1 MKGSKRSNREERA
14 VTAAP
19 LRTTAVAAAPAAPGR
34 KTWLYL
40 LGAFLAVFLAFEI
53 YQPAIRGPFLYDD
66 RYLPFFAPEFASAPL
81 KNWIAGVR
89 PALMLTYWANFQLVQ
104 LEPYWYHVVN
114 VFFHAANAI
123 LVWLIVLKILDWAGV
138 DRTPR
143 AILATFSG
151 LLFLLHPLQT
161 ESVTYVASRSENQ
174 SVFFF
179 FAAFAVFLYRRSIA
193 VSWRIAIAVLIL
205 FAAACLTKEH
215 AAVLPA
221 LLIFTDYFWNPGFS
235 FAGLR
240 RNWRLYAPI
249 LVLGLIGAAAIW
261 RVLATS
267 TSAGFGMK
275 DLRWYEYFFTQCRA
289 IWVYLRMIVLP
300 YGQNIDHDFPISRS
314 VFDHGALFGLIA
326 LIAVTSAAWI
336 WRRRF
341 PLAVYGWFVFL
352 LLLAPTSSI
361 VPIQDVLVERRVYLP
376 FIGITLICCEFLLR
390 APLRRPA
397 MAGALAAVLS
407 VLGIVTYQRNEVWAD
422 AISLWKDTA
431 EKSPNKSRPHFQLA
445 FAYYSEGRCLD
456 AVKEYQRTSELDNK
470 DDRLYIDW
478 ALAYDCAKQ
487 PEAALEKLRQA
498 ASISKTGLA
507 YSLIGMVYAKQNRRA
522 EALEALDQAEKL
534 DPNLEATYVNRGNV
548 YLLAQEFDKAAG
560 QFRRA
565 LELNPADPIAR
576 NGLDMAQ
583 RRQAPAPP
591 AL

>member
-1 MKGSKRSNREERA
+1 MKDSRRSTRA
-14 VTAAP
+14 EGAARP
-19 LRTTAVAAAPAAPGR
+19 RRTTPAAPSAAPPPR
-34 KTWLYL
+34 IRIWPYL
-40 LGAFLAVFLAFEI
+40 LGALLAVFLAFEI

-81 KNWIAGVR
+81 WNWIAGVR
-89 PALMLTYWANFQLVQ
+89 PALMLSYWANFQLVQ
-104 LEPYWYHVVN
+104 LDPYWYHVVN
-114 VFFHAANAI
+114 VFFHAGNAI
-123 LVWLIVLKILDWAGV
+123 LVWLIALKILEWAGV
-138 DRTPR
+138 PKTQR
-143 AILATFSG
+143 AVLAIFSG

-161 ESVTYVASRSENQ
+161 ESVAYVASRSETQ
-174 SVFFF
+174 SLFFF
-179 FAAFAVFLYRRSIA
+179 LAAFAVFLYRPSPA
-193 VSWRIAIAVLIL
+193 VSWPVATAVLIL

-221 LLIFTDYFWNPGFS
+221 LLILTDYFWNPGFNL
-235 FAGLR
+235 AGIR
-240 RNWRLYAPI
+240 RNWRLYLPVSA
-249 LVLGLIGAAAIW
+249 LGAVGAAVIW

-275 DLRWYEYFFTQCRA
+275 DLPWRQYFFTQCRA
-289 IWVYLRMIVLP
+289 IWTYLRMIALP
-300 YGQNIDHDFPISRS
+300 YGQNIDHDFPISRT

-326 LIAVTSAAWI
+326 LAAVTIAAWV
-336 WRRRF
+336 WRKRF
-341 PLAVYGWFVFL
+341 PLAAYGWFVFL

-361 VPIQDVLVERRVYLP
+361 IPIQDVLVERRVYLP
-376 FIGITLICCEFLLR
+376 FFGVTLICCELLRR
-390 APLRRPA
+390 APLGRPA
-397 MAGALAAVLS
+397 PVAALAAILLA
-407 VLGIVTYQRNEVWAD
+407 LGVVARQRNEVWSN
-422 AISLWKDTA
+422 AISLWKDATA
-431 EKSPNKSRPHFQLA
+431 KSPNKSRPHFQLA

-487 PEAALEKLRQA
+487 PEAALEKLRRA
-498 ASISKTGLA
+498 TSISKTGLA

-522 EALEALDQAEKL
+522 EALEALDQAERL
-534 DPNLEATYVNRGNV
+534 DPNLEATYVNRGNL
-548 YLLAQEFDKAAG
+548 YLLSQEFDKAAS

-565 LELNPADPIAR
+565 LELNPADAIAR

>member
-1 MKGSKRSNREERA
+1 MKGSRRSNKPERSVPSPA
-14 VTAAP
+14 RAAVVTAAP
-19 LRTTAVAAAPAAPGR
+19 AASGR

-40 LGAFLAVFLAFEI
+40 VGAFLAVFLAFEI

-89 PALMLTYWANFQLVQ
+89 PALMLSYWANFQLVQ
-104 LEPYWYHVVN
+104 LDPYWYHVVN
-114 VFFHAANAI
+114 VFFHAGNAI
-123 LVWLIVLKILDWAGV
+123 FVWLIVLKILDWAGV
-138 DRTPR
+138 DRTQR
-143 AILATFSG
+143 AILAIFSG

-193 VSWRIAIAVLIL
+193 VSWRITIAVLIL

-221 LLIFTDYFWNPGFS
+221 VLILTDYFWNPGFS
-235 FAGLR
+235 LAGIR

-249 LVLGLIGAAAIW
+249 VVLGLIGAALIW

-314 VFDHGALFGLIA
+314 VFDHGAIFGLIA
-326 LIAVTSAAWI
+326 LIAVTAAAWI
-336 WRRRF
+336 WRKRF
-341 PLAVYGWFVFL
+341 PLAAYGWFIFL

-376 FIGITLICCEFLLR
+376 FIGITLICCEFLR
-390 APLRRPA
+390 RTPLRRPA
-397 MAGALAAVLS
+397 VAGALVAVLI

-478 ALAYDCAKQ
+478 ALAYDCVKQ
-487 PEAALEKLRQA
+487 PDAALEKLRQA
-498 ASISKTGLA
+498 TSISKTGLA

-565 LELNPADPIAR
+565 LELNPSDAIAR

>member
-1 MKGSKRSNREERA
+1 MKGSKRSSKPERS
-14 VTAAP
+14 VTSPARGA
-19 LRTTAVAAAPAAPGR
+19 AVAAAPAASGR
-34 KTWLYL
+34 KAWLYL
-40 LGAFLAVFLAFEI
+40 VGAFLAVFVAFEI

-89 PALMLTYWANFQLVQ
+89 PGLMLSYWANFQLVQ
-104 LEPYWYHVVN
+104 LDPYWYHVVN
-114 VFFHAANAI
+114 VFFHAGNAI
-123 LVWLIVLKILDWAGV
+123 FVWLIVLKILEWAGV
-138 DRTPR
+138 DRTQR
-143 AILATFSG
+143 AILAIFSG

-179 FAAFAVFLYRRSIA
+179 FAAFTVFLYRRSIA
-193 VSWRIAIAVLIL
+193 VSWRITIAVLAL
-205 FAAACLTKEH
+205 FGAACLTKEH

-221 LLIFTDYFWNPGFS
+221 LLILTDYFWNPGFN
-235 FAGLR
+235 FAGIR
-240 RNWRLYAPI
+240 RNWRLYIPI
-249 LVLGLIGAAAIW
+249 VVLGLTGAALIW

-275 DLRWYEYFFTQCRA
+275 DLRWYEYFLTQCRA

-314 VFDHGALFGLIA
+314 VLDHGAIFGLIA
-326 LIAVTSAAWI
+326 LIAVTAAAWI
-336 WRRRF
+336 WRKRF
-341 PLAVYGWFVFL
+341 PLAAYGWFVYL

-361 VPIQDVLVERRVYLP
+361 IPIQDVLVERRVYLP
-376 FIGITLICCEFLLR
+376 FFGIALICCEFLRR

-397 MAGALAAVLS
+397 MAGALAAVLA
-407 VLGIVTYQRNEVWAD
+407 VLSIITYQRNEVWAD
-422 AISLWKDTA
+422 AISLWKDTV

-456 AVKEYQRTSELDNK
+456 AVKEYQRTSELDSK

-487 PEAALEKLRQA
+487 PDAALEKLRQA
-498 ASISKTGLA
+498 TSISKTGLA

-565 LELNPADPIAR
+565 LELNPADAIAR